1 MAPAAI
7 QLYPQ
12 SIATVE
18 MSGVDQSMPGYA
30 GTAKGPNQIEL
41 LQKYQGKQGAPF
53 EILSSG
59 DDRSLNGR
67 LTLRMPSGATGW
79 LITTKA
85 YHPDWTAL
93 IDGKPAEVH
102 RAEAALLSAYVP
114 AGTREVTF
122 EFKPPA
128 WYPVTFWI
136 GVLAWLASL
145 GMLGLLKSPACPVTI
160 RTWWNR

>member
-18 MSGVDQSMPGYA
+18 MSGVDPSMSGYA

-41 LQKYQGKQGAPF
+41 LQKYQGRSGAPF
-53 EILSSG
+53 QILADG
-59 DDRSLNGR
+59 DETAMNGR
-67 LTLRMPSGATGW
+67 LTLQIPQGASGW

-93 IDGKPAEVH
+93 VDGKPAEVH

-114 AGTREVTF
+114 AGTRSVTF
-122 EFKPPA
+122 EFRAPV

-136 GVLAWLASL
+136 GVLGWAAAL
-145 GMLGLLKSPACPVTI
+145 GMLLLINSSLCPASL
-160 RTWWNR
+160 RNWWNR